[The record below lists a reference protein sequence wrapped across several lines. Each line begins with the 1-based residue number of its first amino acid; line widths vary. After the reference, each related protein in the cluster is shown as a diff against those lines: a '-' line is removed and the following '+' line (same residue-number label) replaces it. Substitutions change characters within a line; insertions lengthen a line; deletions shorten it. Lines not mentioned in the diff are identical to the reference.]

1 MRSKGIVG
9 VGNRALVRCLRSD
22 MTIALAY
29 KVWVNN
35 LQRPP
40 HHPPPRIIVVV
51 VLTFN

>member
-40 HHPPPRIIVVV
+40 HHPPPHIIVVV